1 MLTQEQIQN
10 LKEGDPLI
18 IHGTYK
24 GKHSDGDLRITS
36 TMTVGDSLE
45 DSIKTVHPSC
55 VSLPSE
61 IVNSQSSIVNK
72 HDPTR
77 LFKKGDKVRVV
88 EWNGRKDCRNGMEAT
103 VLSNERGCFVDIE
116 CMIKEVKAELTYPA
130 CHLDLI
136 TPVEEM
142 EPYSVRESDA
152 FDIVREGKIVMT
164 IPFTEDDYYTFEQA
178 QAAAK
183 AERDRLNAE
192 WRKERE

>member
-116 CMIKEVKAELTYPA
+116 CMIKAVKAELTYPA
-130 CHLDLI
+130 CQLELV
-136 TPVEEM
+136 TPVEEI
-142 EPYSVRESDA
+142 EPYKLIDSPNTYN
-152 FDIVREGKIVMT
+152 IVRDSAMVMT
-164 IPFTEDDYYTFEQA
+164 IHKKSHPNPK
-178 QAAAK
+178 AAAE
-183 AERDRLNAE
+183 AECARLNAE
-192 WRKERE
+192 WRKEHNND